1 MTTTQVYAS
10 GIRAEGELQYQA
22 RSGRTTRWAPLS
34 FRQSPLDRACGI
46 HALMVSLAAVTRA
59 PRASLE
65 NLAEASRGPW
75 RAFWEQARAL
85 YFEGA
90 TAKDLQ
96 RCASVLENV
105 STRVVR
111 TDSPDKLYRV
121 CLAAIEA
128 GGVPLLDL
136 NGPTIAHWTVVL
148 GVESKDGKRSA
159 LLCLD
164 PAVGA
169 APWAAYTNAR
179 YDLTPGRKASRG
191 KPWHSYRDTDGRS
204 KQARVSSV
212 LLVTPKQQ
220 PP

>member
-1 MTTTQVYAS
+1 MTTTQVYVS

-22 RSGRTTRWAPLS
+22 RSGSSTRWSPLHLP
-34 FRQSPLDRACGI
+34 QSPLDRACGV
-46 HALMVSLAAVTRA
+46 HAMGIAVAIVTRA

-96 RCASVLENV
+96 RCAAALENV

-136 NGPTIAHWTVVL
+136 DGPSLAHWTVVL
-148 GVESKDGKRSA
+148 GTEARSGEPSA

-164 PAVGA
+164 PSVG
-169 APWAAYTNAR
+169 APWAAFTNAR
-179 YDLTPGRKASRG
+179 YDLNPGRKAARG
-191 KPWHSYRDTDGRS
+191 KPWHTYRDTDGKS
-204 KQARVSSV
+204 KQARVRSV